1 MKNNKVCI
9 VLGNDHYN
17 TLNVVRS
24 LGEAKIQVLAIIIS
38 DKPTSFVLKSK
49 YIYRGEVLHNPDVA
63 DIINKYATSEMRI
76 PILATCD
83 SLAAF
88 LDQHYDTLSKHF
100 ILPSVGNTQG
110 MLIHEMDK
118 NIQLKHAEKAGF
130 DIPKSVAI
138 SLDNVDTIDLSDI
151 IYPCLIKPEESIGG
165 SKSDF
170 RICNTEKELRERLL
184 NLSQNLHRVLV
195 QQFIPNNHVMVI
207 SGVRTINNINYVF
220 GEIDKFK
227 HGNQLHNLGLNCMG
241 VLSPISELRNTC
253 ISYVDAIDYHGCY
266 SIDIVRVCNQSTSA
280 QNQNYFME
288 INLRTD
294 GLLYFYRKAGINFPA
309 IWVNSCYNEKVNVTP
324 SHNKIYGMNEF
335 MYFRHCLSAAVF
347 TDLFKTD
354 IFSTFSL
361 KDIKPFIYRFLYH
374 G

>member
-38 DKPTSFVLKSK
+38 DKPKSFVLKSK
-49 YIYRGEVLHNPDVA
+49 YIYNGEVLQHPDA
-63 DIINKYATSEMRI
+63 SYIINKYANSGTRI

-100 ILPSVGNTQG
+100 ILPSVENTQG
-110 MLIHEMDK
+110 RLIHEMDK
-118 NIQLKHAEKAGF
+118 NIQLEHAEKAGF
-130 DIPKSVAI
+130 DIPESVAI
-138 SLDNVDTIDLSDI
+138 SLDNVDAIDLSGI
-151 IYPCLIKPEESIGG
+151 IYPCIIKPEESIGG

-170 RICNTEKELRERLL
+170 RICENEQELVHCLKVL
-184 NLSQNLHRVLV
+184 ANHLDRVLI
-195 QQFIPNNHVMVI
+195 QHFIPNDNVI
-207 SGVRTINNINYVF
+207 LIAGVRTPSNQNFIF
-220 GEIDKFK
+220 GEIDKYK
-227 HGNQLHNLGLNCMG
+227 HSAQLHNLGLSCMG
-241 VLSPISELRNTC
+241 VLNPVSELRDAC
-253 ISYVDAIDYHGCY
+253 ICYVDAIDYHGCY
-266 SIDIVRVCNQSTSA
+266 SIEVVRITASNSA
-280 QNQNYFME
+280 LDKNFFIE

-294 GLLYFYRKAGINFPA
+294 GLFYFYRKAGINFPA

>member
-1 MKNNKVCI
+1 
-9 VLGNDHYN
+9 
-17 TLNVVRS
+17 
-24 LGEAKIQVLAIIIS
+24 
-38 DKPTSFVLKSK
+38 
-49 YIYRGEVLHNPDVA
+49 
-63 DIINKYATSEMRI
+63 
-76 PILATCD
+76 
-83 SLAAF
+83 
-88 LDQHYDTLSKHF
+88 
-100 ILPSVGNTQG
+100 
-110 MLIHEMDK
+110 
-118 NIQLKHAEKAGF
+118 
-130 DIPKSVAI
+130 
-138 SLDNVDTIDLSDI
+138 
-151 IYPCLIKPEESIGG
+151 
-165 SKSDF
+165 
-170 RICNTEKELRERLL
+170 
-184 NLSQNLHRVLV
+184 
-195 QQFIPNNHVMVI
+195 MVI

-266 SIDIVRVCNQSTSA
+266 SIDIVRVYNQSTSA

-324 SHNKIYGMNEF
+324 SQNKIYGMNEF
-335 MYFRHCLSAAVF
+335 MYFRHCLSTAVF

-354 IFSTFSL
+354 IFSTFSI